1 MADGRLLDGIRP
13 RPVTAAPRE
22 RIDDRTL
29 SRRIRSEFQEM
40 PGTCLTVAQ
49 ATRLFGVS
57 ADVGLRILR
66 KLVDDGV
73 LRVTADGRY
82 RLYTAA

>member
-1 MADGRLLDGIRP
+1 
-13 RPVTAAPRE
+13 
-22 RIDDRTL
+22 
-29 SRRIRSEFQEM
+29 
-40 PGTCLTVAQ
+40 LTVAQ